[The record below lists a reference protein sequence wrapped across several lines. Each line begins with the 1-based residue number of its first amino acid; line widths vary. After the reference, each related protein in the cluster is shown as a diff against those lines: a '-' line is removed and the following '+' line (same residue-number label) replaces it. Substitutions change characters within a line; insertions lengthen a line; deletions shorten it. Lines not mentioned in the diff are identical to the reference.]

1 MSFSRQKENNNK
13 MASTI
18 RHALGYLPAT
28 LLKSIIEERIYL
40 GKNEKLPITLS
51 FQTCCIYID
60 TSHFFENGTG
70 MPNIINKNKKLL
82 NNKIKN
88 KVNIPEFYYFF
99 FNRFHEKVVSTITNH
114 GGDIIFEGLG
124 AYAIWPPERS
134 DVDNYK
140 YNKIEEITNVCLKC
154 IQCAIDLQKK
164 TIKNDLPNTPSF
176 APKIGICVGNCKFI
190 ILKGVDGKY
199 EYTAFGDA
207 LLDSFNCAEQSTRR
221 GEIITNSKMK
231 DILDKFC
238 DFSFVNDDN
247 KYMVIHGIKNA
258 DPLVQNIKSTV
269 NIIRN
274 NFTLEQIIKKREVL
288 SKFNSFILSDIF
300 QRPIL
305 SEKWNKEIIYL
316 TLLYLRFKTNQKD
329 FDDPNKLQ
337 EIYQII
343 QQIVFKYGGNVH
355 KILTDGGGFI
365 FQIDFGTLKS
375 ITSQNEVMGVL
386 AAFEICF
393 KLKKINVF
401 PFIGIS
407 TGLTFYGLIGTIGG
421 RRELA
426 IISSLTFFGML
437 CMQKAESMY
446 GDKRYGN
453 DDNILMDE
461 STMLMVDSKI
471 PCKFWQKA
479 KSNLGVDINLFV
491 PLKIESLIHKHTEL
505 NLFPLIGTHLHS
517 RDESEYQLDDE
528 IIKEDDIIYFEEQ
541 TLKDMVKLF
550 NYFVL
555 NKTKVKLINVTSLT
569 GCGKTLLLKR
579 CLDNF
584 FQENLKLKEILCNLN
599 FGYNYPFIFN
609 ANLLFVINSNILL
622 QSENLDY
629 RGIQFILK
637 DIFEIL
643 YSEDNGKER
652 MLKIISRNGC
662 DEYINYIKKLFE
674 FHKKNKENEEIEDEN
689 EEENESN
696 IKDNNKSKENIK
708 KKESNKTLDISFVL
722 TDKIKEKLNFFFLDL
737 IKEYKTFV
745 NDIYKE
751 TLSLYDLTIPII
763 LIIEDFNICD
773 NLTKEFIRFYL
784 KQESN
789 DFLILTANSI
799 PIYPPFVY
807 LDPYEKDPFY
817 DFQGNPQVKKYD
829 LSLYDTTEKISRFI
843 QSVIG
848 ELKGKIITSVSQN
861 ILKFLL
867 NKTFCGNPQFIMKLI
882 LNIYDQ
888 NLVTI
893 VDKELVETET
903 FAQMIKYNDFTELN
917 IPKEIEKKITE
928 IINNQLDVEEIC
940 LLKIASLLGDVF
952 ELTRLKQVIIIDS
965 SSNFVNSIKNG
976 EELCLYKKLCN
987 LESKYIIEI
996 LEDLD
1001 MKHKFVVCKFSIPFL
1016 RELLYKRIP
1025 SEQRNQ
1031 LHYIIGKM
1039 IKINFA
1045 SKGHKKN
1052 KYMSDEM
1059 ELEMLKKHLKYSEV
1073 AIHENFL
1080 KGNFTSNEPMN
1091 DNLNINNLKTLIIQQ
1106 ICAKIS
1112 SIKINDDK
1120 NNMIKAGYIYKKS
1133 DGKLTWENRYFVLTT
1148 NRVVYF
1154 YSKEDYKKDDRTP
1167 LGIFYLQNLFSVN
1180 LLTDGSVGG
1189 RKNIFSLSVNE
1200 WIKKGNFMTQRIYY
1214 LSIEDREELYKWMI
1228 TFNILKIKAFY
1239 DNYCISFGYVN
1250 FPLYDT
1256 NKNEI
1261 IIKPNNIKFD
1271 IEEYRQKKE
1280 QDQFDF
1286 RDEFIER
1293 KRKKTAKRMS
1303 IFNPYFIIGDK
1314 ETKMEDIEHENSS
1327 INILLLYLKFVI
1339 KNVLMIFFANI
1350 QMAFKKTRAQ
1360 FDNKIKFTFS
1370 NKQPPPYIDFCTPTY
1385 IQFFSPKDPVLGNEI
1400 NKLKNNVEYRKRLEN
1415 EKKINSIY
1423 ANSIKND
1430 FTTQEQK
1437 YFSTYYE
1444 DFFHPKINKIDFH
1457 VVSLKKILKAKNL
1470 VKGNYK
1476 LFTREDNKLSM
1487 KKEKVE
1493 WDNSILNDK
1502 ESFKYCDD
1510 EKIDNNDFLRY
1521 TDYIE
1526 KYDNSGSNRD
1536 NHRPSYFRNSISSK
1550 PNDFNNNNF
1559 EGYPILDGLRNNRV
1573 RNMEKN
1579 LSQSHISG
1587 IGDFN
1592 NVINEL
1598 DENKLIE
1605 SIRNSDH
1612 EDTRSRKKSK
1622 SKGKKKKSKKKVK
1635 KKSKKKSK
1643 NNSKNKKNDSS
1654 NEKQDKD
1661 KDKDQDKEKS
1671 KDKDKSNE
1679 ITNEIT
1685 SEVSKDNNKE
1695 KNKNISCQNLKI
1707 ISLLNGGGPREG
1719 SNLYSVISEETSG
1732 NIEERD
1738 KKLYASSI
1746 LKKSS
1751 NKLVNW
1757 NDLTSNRSKETGSN
1771 HYDLASELRKSKS
1784 NGLRLTYKNSLKKKL
1799 NTPDKLDENS
1809 IYSSIDEKD
1818 EEESITIEG
1827 GIVND
1832 NFSFSG
1838 NARKQINKK
1847 KSKSKKSNKDTDKI
1861 IEADAENEKDEE
1873 KEKENERDKS
1883 ITSKNKLKGQ
1893 LNENNETNSLV
1904 NNNPDSSMMNSSK
1917 SGEKDNNLFENN
1929 INNSKNNLLENS
1941 KTDLYSNKNGDIADN
1956 EKNENNEANEN
1967 NENIEVLSFKDKS
1980 NEMAEANENTIS
1992 NSSSNFMKKNSNNI
2006 TSNKSTL
2013 RTSNNIFNVSNNLN
2027 ANSIKPKPKEYAYLK
2042 EISLSQKFIISMKS
2056 SNQNQ
2061 EKLKD
2066 EIRKQDTHFF
2076 FDMKAK
2082 LNKLTQKSKEMSSDN
2097 QNSEM
2102 NTLDSE
2108 MFSKLREINV
2118 SLDNEKTY
2126 TSFFK
2131 TFNKD
2136 MSSNNTYKEITN
2148 NQNINNKSYSRSKKS
2163 TIYSQEATNG
2173 STHSNLDNICYP
2185 DVYYINEDNNL
2196 HSKTHISLLFRNLKN
2211 KNNNSNE
2218 Q

>member
-28 LLKSIIEERIYL
+28 LLKSIIEEKIYL

-51 FQTCCIYID
+51 FQTCCIYLD

-70 MPNIINKNKKLL
+70 MPNIINKNKKLS
-82 NNKIKN
+82 NKTFKSS
-88 KVNIPEFYYFF
+88 VNIPEFYYFF
-99 FNRFHEKVVSTITNH
+99 FNRFHEKVISTITNH

-140 YNKIEEITNVCLKC
+140 YNKVEEITNICLKC

-207 LLDSFNCAEQSTRR
+207 LLDSFNCAEQSTKR
-221 GEIITNSKMK
+221 GEIITNEKMK
-231 DILDKFC
+231 DILEKFC
-238 DFSFVNDDN
+238 DFSFVNNDN
-247 KYMVIHGIKNA
+247 KYMIIHGIKNT

-274 NFTLEQIIKKREVL
+274 NFTLEQILKKREVL

-343 QQIVFKYGGNVH
+343 QKIVFKYGGNVH

-365 FQIDFGTLKS
+365 FQIAFGTLKS
-375 ITSQNEVMGVL
+375 KTSQHEVMGVL
-386 AAFEICF
+386 ASFEICF

-421 RRELA
+421 RRELT

-461 STMLMVDSKI
+461 STMLMIDSKI

-479 KSNLGVDINLFV
+479 KCNLGVDINLFV
-491 PLKIESLIHKHTEL
+491 PLKIETLIHKHTEP

-517 RDESEYQLDDE
+517 KDETEYQLDDE
-528 IIKEDDIIYFEEQ
+528 IVKEDDIIYFEEQ

-550 NYFVL
+550 NYYAL

-569 GCGKTLLLKR
+569 GCGKTLLLRR

-622 QSENLDY
+622 QSDNLDY

-652 MLKIISRNGC
+652 ILKIISRNGC

-674 FHKKNKENEEIEDEN
+674 FQKKNKENEEIEDEN
-689 EEENESN
+689 ENNEEDNESN
-696 IKDNNKSKENIK
+696 KKEINKSRENSK
-708 KKESNKTLDISFVL
+708 KKESNKELDISFVL
-722 TDKIKEKLNFFFLDL
+722 TDKVKEKLNLFFLDL
-737 IKEYKTFV
+737 IKEYKTFI

-763 LIIEDFNICD
+763 LIIEDFNTCD
-773 NLTKEFIRFYL
+773 NVTKEFIRFYL
-784 KQESN
+784 KQDSN
-789 DFLILTANSI
+789 DFLVLTANSI
-799 PIYPPFVY
+799 PLYPPYVY

-817 DFQGNPQVKKYD
+817 DFQGNLHVKKYD
-829 LSLYDTTEKISRFI
+829 LSLYDTTENISRFI

-848 ELKGKIITSVSQN
+848 ELKGKVITSVSPN

-893 VDKELVETET
+893 VDKELVETKN

-917 IPKEIEKKITE
+917 IPKVIEKKISE

-940 LLKIASLLGDVF
+940 LLKIASLLGDIF

-965 SSNFVNSIKNG
+965 SSTFVNSIKNG
-976 EELCLYKKLCN
+976 EELCLYKKLRN

-1001 MKHKFVVCKFSIPFL
+1001 IKHKFVVCKFSIPFL
-1016 RELLYKRIP
+1016 REILYKRIP

-1080 KGNFTSNEPMN
+1080 KGNFTSNEPTN

-1154 YSKEDYKKDDRTP
+1154 YNKEDYKKDDRAP
-1167 LGIFYLQNLFSVN
+1167 LGIFYLQNLFSVK

-1256 NKNEI
+1256 SKNEI

-1271 IEEYRQKKE
+1271 FEDYKQKE

-1286 RDEFIER
+1286 IDEFFEK

-1339 KNVLMIFFANI
+1339 KYILMIFFANI

-1370 NKQPPPYIDFCTPTY
+1370 NKVPQPYIDFCTPTY
-1385 IQFFSPKDPVLGNEI
+1385 IQFFYPKDPVLGNEI

-1423 ANSIKND
+1423 ANSVKNE
-1430 FTTQEQK
+1430 FTSQEQK

-1457 VVSLKKILKAKNL
+1457 VVSLKRILKAKNL

-1573 RNMEKN
+1573 KNLEKN

-1592 NVINEL
+1592 NVINEI
-1598 DENKLIE
+1598 DEKLVE
-1605 SIRNSDH
+1605 SIRNSDN
-1612 EDTRSRKKSK
+1612 EDNRSKKKSK
-1622 SKGKKKKSKKKVK
+1622 SKDKKNKKSKKKGK

-1643 NNSKNKKNDSS
+1643 NKNKNNDNS

-1661 KDKDQDKEKS
+1661 KS
-1671 KDKDKSNE
+1671 KDKSSE
-1679 ITNEIT
+1679 ITNEM
-1685 SEVSKDNNKE
+1685 SKDTNKE

-1707 ISLLNGGGPREG
+1707 ISLLNGGNGGG
-1719 SNLYSVISEETSG
+1719 SNLYSIISEETS
-1732 NIEERD
+1732 EERD
-1738 KKLYASSI
+1738 RKLYASSI

-1757 NDLTSNRSKETGSN
+1757 NDLTSERSRENSSN
-1771 HYDLASELRKSKS
+1771 HYDLANEVRKSKP
-1784 NGLRLTYKNSLKKKL
+1784 NGLRLTYKNSYNSYSKKQ
-1799 NTPDKLDENS
+1799 NTPDKIEDNS

-1818 EEESITIEG
+1818 EEESLTINDG
-1827 GIVND
+1827 VVND

-1838 NARKQINKK
+1838 NVRKSMKTKK
-1847 KSKSKKSNKDTDKI
+1847 TKSKHSNKDTEEKKEIDN
-1861 IEADAENEKDEE
+1861 DNEKKEE
-1873 KEKENERDKS
+1873 KEKDKEKEKEKEKEKNKS
-1883 ITSKNKLKGQ
+1883 LTSKNKLKSQ
-1893 LNENNETNSLV
+1893 VNENNETNSLV
-1904 NNNPDSSMMNSSK
+1904 NNVDSSLANSSK
-1917 SGEKDNNLFENN
+1917 SGENNNIIENN

-1941 KTDLYSNKNGDIADN
+1941 KSSLYSNKNGEITDI
-1956 EKNENNEANEN
+1956 EKNENIEANEN
-1967 NENIEVLSFKDKS
+1967 NENNENTEVLSFKDKS
-1980 NEMAEANENTIS
+1980 NELLEGNENSIS
-1992 NSSSNFMKKNSNNI
+1992 HTSSNFIKKNSNNI
-2006 TSNKSTL
+2006 ISNKSTL
-2013 RTSNNIFNVSNNLN
+2013 RTSANVFNITNNLN
-2027 ANSIKPKPKEYAYLK
+2027 ANSNNNNKAKPKEYAYLK

-2056 SNQNQ
+2056 SSHNQ
-2061 EKLKD
+2061 EKVKN

-2076 FDMKAK
+2076 FDMKDK
-2082 LNKLTQKSKEMSSDN
+2082 LNKLSKKSRELSSDN
-2097 QNSEM
+2097 NNSEM
-2102 NTLDSE
+2102 NTLDSD

-2131 TFNKD
+2131 TINKD
-2136 MSSNNTYKEITN
+2136 IASNNTYKEISN
-2148 NQNINNKSYSRSKKS
+2148 NQLMNNKSNSRSKKS

-2173 STHSNLDNICYP
+2173 SSHSNLDNIGYP

-2196 HSKTHISLLFRNLKN
+2196 HSKTHISLLFSKLKN
-2211 KNNNSNE
+2211 KNNNSNSNY
-2218 Q
+2218 

>member
-1 MSFSRQKENNNK
+1 
-13 MASTI
+13 
-18 RHALGYLPAT
+18 
-28 LLKSIIEERIYL
+28 
-40 GKNEKLPITLS
+40 
-51 FQTCCIYID
+51 
-60 TSHFFENGTG
+60 
-70 MPNIINKNKKLL
+70 
-82 NNKIKN
+82 
-88 KVNIPEFYYFF
+88 
-99 FNRFHEKVVSTITNH
+99 
-114 GGDIIFEGLG
+114 
-124 AYAIWPPERS
+124 
-134 DVDNYK
+134 
-140 YNKIEEITNVCLKC
+140 
-154 IQCAIDLQKK
+154 
-164 TIKNDLPNTPSF
+164 
-176 APKIGICVGNCKFI
+176 
-190 ILKGVDGKY
+190 
-199 EYTAFGDA
+199 
-207 LLDSFNCAEQSTRR
+207 
-221 GEIITNSKMK
+221 
-231 DILDKFC
+231 
-238 DFSFVNDDN
+238 
-247 KYMVIHGIKNA
+247 
-258 DPLVQNIKSTV
+258 
-269 NIIRN
+269 
-274 NFTLEQIIKKREVL
+274 
-288 SKFNSFILSDIF
+288 
-300 QRPIL
+300 
-305 SEKWNKEIIYL
+305 
-316 TLLYLRFKTNQKD
+316 
-329 FDDPNKLQ
+329 
-337 EIYQII
+337 
-343 QQIVFKYGGNVH
+343 
-355 KILTDGGGFI
+355 
-365 FQIDFGTLKS
+365 
-375 ITSQNEVMGVL
+375 
-386 AAFEICF
+386 
-393 KLKKINVF
+393 
-401 PFIGIS
+401 
-407 TGLTFYGLIGTIGG
+407 
-421 RRELA
+421 
-426 IISSLTFFGML
+426 
-437 CMQKAESMY
+437 MQKAESMY

-461 STMLMVDSKI
+461 STMLMIDSKI

-479 KSNLGVDINLFV
+479 KCNLGVDINLFV
-491 PLKIESLIHKHTEL
+491 PLKIETLIHKHTEP

-517 RDESEYQLDDE
+517 KDETEYQLDDE
-528 IIKEDDIIYFEEQ
+528 IVKEDDIIYFEEQ

-550 NYFVL
+550 NYYVL

-569 GCGKTLLLKR
+569 GCGKTLLLRR

-622 QSENLDY
+622 QSDNLDY

-652 MLKIISRNGC
+652 ILKIISRNGC

-674 FHKKNKENEEIEDEN
+674 FQKKNKENEEIEDEN
-689 EEENESN
+689 ENNEEDNESN
-696 IKDNNKSKENIK
+696 KKEINKSRENSK
-708 KKESNKTLDISFVL
+708 KKESNKELDISFVL
-722 TDKIKEKLNFFFLDL
+722 TDKVKEKLNLFFLDL
-737 IKEYKTFV
+737 IKEYKTFI

-763 LIIEDFNICD
+763 LIIEDFNTCD
-773 NLTKEFIRFYL
+773 NVTKEFIRFYL
-784 KQESN
+784 KQDSN
-789 DFLILTANSI
+789 DFLVLTANSI
-799 PIYPPFVY
+799 PLYPPYVY

-817 DFQGNPQVKKYD
+817 DFQGNLHVKKYD
-829 LSLYDTTEKISRFI
+829 LSLYDTTENISRFI

-848 ELKGKIITSVSQN
+848 ELKGKVITSVSPN

-893 VDKELVETET
+893 VDKELVETKN

-917 IPKEIEKKITE
+917 IPKVIEKKISE

-940 LLKIASLLGDVF
+940 LLKIASLLGDIF

-965 SSNFVNSIKNG
+965 SSTFVNSIKNG
-976 EELCLYKKLCN
+976 EELCLYKKLRN

-1001 MKHKFVVCKFSIPFL
+1001 IKHKFVVCKFSIPFL
-1016 RELLYKRIP
+1016 REILYKRIP

-1080 KGNFTSNEPMN
+1080 KGNFTSNEPTN

-1154 YSKEDYKKDDRTP
+1154 YNKEDYKKDDRAP
-1167 LGIFYLQNLFSVN
+1167 LGIFYLQNLFSVK

-1256 NKNEI
+1256 SKNEI

-1271 IEEYRQKKE
+1271 FEDYKQKE

-1286 RDEFIER
+1286 IDEFFEK

-1339 KNVLMIFFANI
+1339 KYILMIFFANI

-1370 NKQPPPYIDFCTPTY
+1370 NKVPQPYIDFCTPTY
-1385 IQFFSPKDPVLGNEI
+1385 IQFFYPKDPVLGNEI

-1423 ANSIKND
+1423 ANSVKNE
-1430 FTTQEQK
+1430 FTSQEQK

-1457 VVSLKKILKAKNL
+1457 VVSLKRILKAKNL

-1573 RNMEKN
+1573 KNLEKN
-1579 LSQSHISG
+1579 LSQSHITG

-1592 NVINEL
+1592 NVINEI
-1598 DENKLIE
+1598 DEKLVE
-1605 SIRNSDH
+1605 SIRNSDN
-1612 EDTRSRKKSK
+1612 EDNRSKKKSK
-1622 SKGKKKKSKKKVK
+1622 SKDKKNKKSKKKGK

-1643 NNSKNKKNDSS
+1643 NKNKNNDNS

-1661 KDKDQDKEKS
+1661 KS
-1671 KDKDKSNE
+1671 KDKSSE
-1679 ITNEIT
+1679 ITNDM
-1685 SEVSKDNNKE
+1685 SKDTNKE

-1707 ISLLNGGGPREG
+1707 ISLLNGGNGGG
-1719 SNLYSVISEETSG
+1719 SNLYSIISEETS
-1732 NIEERD
+1732 EERD
-1738 KKLYASSI
+1738 RKLYASSI

-1757 NDLTSNRSKETGSN
+1757 NDLTSERSRENSSN
-1771 HYDLASELRKSKS
+1771 HYDLANEVRKSKP
-1784 NGLRLTYKNSLKKKL
+1784 NGLRLTYKNSYNSYSKKQ
-1799 NTPDKLDENS
+1799 NTPDKIEDNS

-1818 EEESITIEG
+1818 EEESLTINDG
-1827 GIVND
+1827 VVND

-1838 NARKQINKK
+1838 NVRKSMKTKK
-1847 KSKSKKSNKDTDKI
+1847 TKSKHSNKD
-1861 IEADAENEKDEE
+1861 IEEKKEIDNDNEKKEDKEKDKE
-1873 KEKENERDKS
+1873 KEKEKEKNKS
-1883 ITSKNKLKGQ
+1883 LTSKNKLKNQ
-1893 LNENNETNSLV
+1893 VNENNETNSLV
-1904 NNNPDSSMMNSSK
+1904 NNVDSSLANSSK
-1917 SGEKDNNLFENN
+1917 SGENNNIIENN

-1941 KTDLYSNKNGDIADN
+1941 KSSLYSNKNEEITN
-1956 EKNENNEANEN
+1956 IEKNENNEANEN
-1967 NENIEVLSFKDKS
+1967 NENTEVLSFKDKS
-1980 NEMAEANENTIS
+1980 NELLEGNENSIS
-1992 NSSSNFMKKNSNNI
+1992 HTSSNFIKKNSNNI
-2006 TSNKSTL
+2006 ISNKSTL
-2013 RTSNNIFNVSNNLN
+2013 RTSANVFNITNNLN
-2027 ANSIKPKPKEYAYLK
+2027 ANSNNNNKAKPKEYAYLK

-2056 SNQNQ
+2056 SSHNQ
-2061 EKLKD
+2061 EKVKN

-2076 FDMKAK
+2076 FDMKDK
-2082 LNKLTQKSKEMSSDN
+2082 LNKLSKKSRELSSDN
-2097 QNSEM
+2097 NNSEM
-2102 NTLDSE
+2102 NTLDSD

-2131 TFNKD
+2131 TINKD
-2136 MSSNNTYKEITN
+2136 IASNNTYKEISN
-2148 NQNINNKSYSRSKKS
+2148 NQLMNNKSNSRSKKS

-2173 STHSNLDNICYP
+2173 SSLSNLDNIGYP

-2196 HSKTHISLLFRNLKN
+2196 HSKTHISLLFSKLKN
-2211 KNNNSNE
+2211 KNNNSNSNY
-2218 Q
+2218 